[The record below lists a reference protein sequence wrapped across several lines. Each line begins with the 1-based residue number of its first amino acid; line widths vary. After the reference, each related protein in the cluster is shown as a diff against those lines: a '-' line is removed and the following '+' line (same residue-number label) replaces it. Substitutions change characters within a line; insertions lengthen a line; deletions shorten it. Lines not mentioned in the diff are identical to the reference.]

1 GLSLMLRARKLTIR
15 TRLVAAFSLA
25 AVMVLGLGL
34 FGLHSLRATGG
45 LLNEV
50 TESRFPAV
58 QSAAALDYATARLR
72 TSYYRLL
79 LSDDADE
86 MKKLEKEIAERG
98 SDIGGIRQQFD
109 TIAISDAQR
118 EALAKFDAGWKAYLG
133 EAAKTL
139 EMVRQGKH
147 KEATEH
153 FVKKATTVARASTAA
168 LDEIKQ
174 FSHGEARKAAD
185 AGAAVYASGV
195 KLTIVALA
203 LALTLI
209 ALCAFMI
216 VRGISRGIA
225 SVVQPMRALAAGDLG
240 VTIPARGQKTEIG
253 LIADAVQVFKEGLI
267 ERRRLEDEAMERDA
281 GEVAQKRRL
290 LAEMAQN
297 FERKVGGL
305 VGQLAA
311 AATQMEATA
320 RSMSVTADGTSTQAA
335 GVTSAAEQTSVN
347 VQTVAAATEELT
359 SSIRE
364 IASQVAQSTSMSGRA
379 VEDAKRTDGIV
390 QALAA
395 GAEKIGDVVALIN
408 TIAGQTNLLALNA
421 TIEAARAGEAGKG
434 FAVVASEVKSLAA
447 QTARATE
454 EISAQV
460 ASIQSETQQ
469 AVAAIQSI
477 GKTIDEMSA
486 ISGAVAAAVEEQG
499 AATQEIARNVHEA
512 SQGTQLVTGKIV
524 DVNRGASE
532 TGAAAAQVLAAAQ
545 ELARNAAS
553 LGVQVDEFLASVK
566 AA

>member
-1 GLSLMLRARKLTIR
+1 MSGARKLTIR
-15 TRLVAAFSLA
+15 TRLVAAFSLM
-25 AVMVLGLGL
+25 AVLFVGLGT
-34 FGLHSLRATGG
+34 FGLYSLRSTGE
-45 LLNEV
+45 LLREV
-50 TESRFPAV
+50 TEDRFPAV
-58 QSAAALDYATARLR
+58 RAAAALDMAMARYR
-72 TSYYRLL
+72 TSFYRLFL
-79 LSDDADE
+79 TENAADIA
-86 MKKLEKEIAERG
+86 KLDKEIKQRAGEITAARKRFDGIPLSAE
-98 SDIGGIRQQFD
+98 QQ
-109 TIAISDAQR
+109 A
-118 EALAKFDAGWKAYLG
+118 ALQKFDAGFATWTAEMAKVLEIGLRGEGKEANRHFATKATPVARGATSALDQISELS
-133 EAAKTL
+133 EAAT
-139 EMVRQGKH
+139 EQ
-147 KEATEH
+147 AT
-153 FVKKATTVARASTAA
+153 
-168 LDEIKQ
+168 
-174 FSHGEARKAAD
+174 
-185 AGAAVYASGV
+185 ASGV
-195 KLTIVALA
+195 AVYRQSTNLTMVALA
-203 LALTLI
+203 LALLLT
-209 ALCAFMI
+209 ALCARVI

-225 SVVQPMRALAAGDLG
+225 SVVQPMRALAAGDLA
-240 VTIPARGQKTEIG
+240 VTIPARGEKTEIG
-253 LIADAVQVFKEGLI
+253 QIADAVQVFKEGLI
-267 ERRRLEDEAMERDA
+267 ERRRLEDEARERDA
-281 GEVAQKRRL
+281 GEAAQKQRL

-305 VGQLAA
+305 VGHLAT
-311 AATQMEATA
+311 AATEMEATA

-364 IASQVAQSTSMSGRA
+364 IAGQVAQSTGMSSRA
-379 VEDAKRTDGIV
+379 VDDAKRTDRIV

-460 ASIQSETQQ
+460 ASIQAETQQ

-512 SQGTQLVTGKIV
+512 AQGTQLVTGKIV

-545 ELARNAAS
+545 ELARNAES
-553 LGVQVDEFLASVK
+553 LGVQVEEFLAGVK